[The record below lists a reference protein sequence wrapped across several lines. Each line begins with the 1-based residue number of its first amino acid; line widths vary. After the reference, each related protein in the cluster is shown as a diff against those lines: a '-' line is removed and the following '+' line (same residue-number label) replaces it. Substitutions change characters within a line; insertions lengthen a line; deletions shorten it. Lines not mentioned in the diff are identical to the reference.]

1 MLQIYNKK
9 QYKNIYYQEIFSKID
24 KSGKSKVYRFL
35 SIFENI

>member
-9 QYKNIYYQEIFSKID
+9 QYKNIYYQEIFIT
-24 KSGKSKVYRFL
+24 KSGKLLIYRFL